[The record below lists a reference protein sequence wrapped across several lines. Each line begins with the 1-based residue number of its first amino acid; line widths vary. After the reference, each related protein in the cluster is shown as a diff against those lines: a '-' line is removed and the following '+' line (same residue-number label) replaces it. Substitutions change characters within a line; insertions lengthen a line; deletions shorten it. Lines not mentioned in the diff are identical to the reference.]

1 MKDPHLH
8 TLLQEAVE
16 INAEF
21 NTQPFLPDRIMR
33 KIRTINPSEEQFF
46 QMIWFAFKPVIL
58 ASVLF
63 VLGFLSYNTF
73 ISRSYEVPPTTT
85 EIVFGLQPLTLTTA
99 YSTDLDESPSTI
111 P

>member
-8 TLLQEAVE
+8 KLLQEAAE
-16 INAEF
+16 INAESC
-21 NTQPFLPDRIMR
+21 TQPFLPDRIMR
-33 KIRTINPSEEQFF
+33 QIRTINPSEEHFF
-46 QMIWFAFKPVIL
+46 EIIWSAFKPVTL

-63 VLGFLSYNTF
+63 ALGFLSYNTF

-99 YSTDLDESPSTI
+99 YSTDLDESPPII

>member
-1 MKDPHLH
+1 MKDSHLY
-8 TLLQEAVE
+8 TLLREAAE

-21 NTQPFLPDRIMR
+21 STQPFLADRIMR

-46 QMIWFAFKPVIL
+46 QMIWFAFKPFIL

-63 VLGFLSYNTF
+63 ALGFLCYNTF
-73 ISRSYEVPPTTT
+73 ISRNYEVPPTTT

-99 YSTDLDESPSTI
+99 YSTDLDEFSSTI